1 MIHSSSE
8 FELFDLGN
16 NKKISVAALRRL
28 LPDIETTLFF
38 GKVYKLD
45 AQELGQL
52 LKLTH
57 GGSVLDALFEG
68 GHSTELQSYLVE
80 VVPDH
85 IDVEPYI
92 GTPEVPKDSE
102 VLAQLFALAEV
113 EVAESIAKV
122 ANTLASTL
130 DRLPSKEGQMLF
142 KSMAALNHK
151 RGTIGVHK
159 ASIVHQSV
167 PDVLV
172 ILDVSG
178 SMSAKT
184 IRTIIDAVVALSWKA
199 NAHLAIVSNDTFLWE
214 PGSYDSAS
222 VLEKAQYGGT
232 QYETLAPLFN
242 NRSWGTVVTIADYD
256 SSQDAKR
263 VIAATNGSVGTVLDI
278 SLEEQPTFLG
288 ECISTIAKEVKPLL
302 VSTGVMCGW

>member
-1 MIHSSSE
+1 MIHSSTE
-8 FELFDLGN
+8 FDLFDLGN

-28 LPDIETTLFF
+28 LPDIESTLFF

-45 AQELGQL
+45 AQKLGQL

-80 VVPDH
+80 VVPDN

-122 ANTLASTL
+122 ANTLAGTL

-178 SMSAKT
+178 SMSAET
-184 IRTIIDAVVALSWKA
+184 IRTIIDDVVALSWKA

-214 PGSYDSAS
+214 PGSYDSTA
-222 VLEKAQYGGT
+222 VLAKAQYGGT

-256 SSQDAKR
+256 SSRDAKR
-263 VIAATNGSVGTVLDI
+263 AIAATNGSVGTVLDI
-278 SLEEQPTFLG
+278 SLVEQPTFLG
-288 ECISTIAKEVKPLL
+288 ECISTIAQNVKPLL
-302 VSTGVMCGW
+302 ISTGVMRGW

>member
-1 MIHSSSE
+1 MIHSPSE

-45 AQELGQL
+45 AQKLGQL

-122 ANTLASTL
+122 ADTLAGTL

-142 KSMAALNHK
+142 KSMASLNHK

-184 IRTIIDAVVALSWKA
+184 IRTIIDDVVALSWKA

-263 VIAATNGSVGTVLDI
+263 AIAQTNGYVGTVLDI
-278 SLEEQPTFLG
+278 SLVEQPTFLG

>member
-8 FELFDLGN
+8 FDLFDLGN

-45 AQELGQL
+45 AQKLGQL

-57 GGSVLDALFEG
+57 QSSVLDALFEG
-68 GHSTELQSYLVE
+68 NHSTELQSYLVD

-92 GTPEVPKDSE
+92 GTPTAPKDSE
-102 VLAQLFALAEV
+102 VLAQLFAMAEV

-122 ANTLASTL
+122 ANTLAGTL

-178 SMSAKT
+178 SMSAET
-184 IRTIIDAVVALSWKA
+184 IRTIIDDVVALSWKA

-214 PGSYDSAS
+214 PGSYDSTA
-222 VLEKAQYGGT
+222 VLAKAQYGGT
-232 QYETLAPLFN
+232 QYETLAPLFD

-256 SSQDAKR
+256 SSRDAKR

-278 SLEEQPTFLG
+278 SLVEQPTFLG
-288 ECISTIAKEVKPLL
+288 ECISTIAQNVKPLL
-302 VSTGVMCGW
+302 VSTGVMRGW

>member
-8 FELFDLGN
+8 FDLFDLGN

-45 AQELGQL
+45 AQKLGQL

-80 VVPDH
+80 VVPDN

-122 ANTLASTL
+122 ANTLAGTL

-159 ASIVHQSV
+159 AAVVHQSV

-178 SMSAKT
+178 SMSAET
-184 IRTIIDAVVALSWKA
+184 IRTIIDDVVALSWKA
-199 NAHLAIVSNDTFLWE
+199 NAHLAIVSDDTFLWE
-214 PGSYDSAS
+214 PGSYDSTA
-222 VLEKAQYGGT
+222 VLAKAQYGGT
-232 QYETLAPLFN
+232 QYETLAPLFD

-256 SSQDAKR
+256 SSRDAKR

-278 SLEEQPTFLG
+278 SLDEQPTFLG
-288 ECISTIAKEVKPLL
+288 ECISTIAQNVKPLL
-302 VSTGVMCGW
+302 VSTGVMRDW

>member
-8 FELFDLGN
+8 FDLFDLGN

-45 AQELGQL
+45 AKRLGEL
-52 LKLTH
+52 LKRTH
-57 GGSVLDALFEG
+57 GGSVLDALLEG
-68 GHSTELQSYLVE
+68 NHSTELQSYLVE

-92 GTPEVPKDSE
+92 RTPDEPKDSE
-102 VLAQLFALAEV
+102 VLAQLFAMAEV

-122 ANTLASTL
+122 ADTLAGTL

-142 KSMAALNHK
+142 KSMASLNHK
-151 RGTIGVHK
+151 RGTIGTFK

-178 SMSAKT
+178 SMSAET
-184 IRTIIDAVVALSWKA
+184 IRTIIDDVVALSWKA

-214 PGSYDSAS
+214 PGSYDSTA
-222 VLEKAQYGGT
+222 VLAKAQYGGT

-256 SSQDAKR
+256 SSRDAKR
-263 VIAATNGSVGTVLDI
+263 AIAATNGSVGTVLDI
-278 SLEEQPTFLG
+278 SLVEQPTFLG
-288 ECISTIAKEVKPLL
+288 ECISTIAQNVKPLL
-302 VSTGVMCGW
+302 VSTGVMRGW

>member
-8 FELFDLGN
+8 FDLFDLGY

-45 AQELGQL
+45 AKRLGEL
-52 LKLTH
+52 LKWTH

-80 VVPDH
+80 VVPDN

-122 ANTLASTL
+122 ADTLAGTL

-178 SMSAKT
+178 SMSAET
-184 IRTIIDAVVALSWKA
+184 IRTIIDDVVALSWKA

-214 PGSYDSAS
+214 PGSYDSTA
-222 VLEKAQYGGT
+222 VLAKAQYGGT
-232 QYETLAPLFN
+232 QYETLAPLFD

-263 VIAATNGSVGTVLDI
+263 VIAQTNGHVGTVLDI
-278 SLEEQPTFLG
+278 SLVEQPTFLG
-288 ECISTIAKEVKPLL
+288 ECISTIAQNVKPLL
-302 VSTGVMCGW
+302 VSTGVMRGW

>member
-1 MIHSSSE
+1 MIHSPSE

-45 AQELGQL
+45 AQKLGQL

-102 VLAQLFALAEV
+102 VLAQLFAMAEV

-122 ANTLASTL
+122 ADTLAGTL

-142 KSMAALNHK
+142 KSMASLNHK

-184 IRTIIDAVVALSWKA
+184 IRTIIDDVVALSWKA

-214 PGSYDSAS
+214 PGSYDSTA
-222 VLEKAQYGGT
+222 VLAKAQYGGT

-263 VIAATNGSVGTVLDI
+263 AIAQTNGYVGTVLDI
-278 SLEEQPTFLG
+278 SLVEQPTFLG

>member
-1 MIHSSSE
+1 MIHSSTE

-16 NKKISVAALRRL
+16 NKKISVAALKRL
-28 LPDIETTLFF
+28 LPDIETALFF

-45 AQELGQL
+45 AYKLGQL
-52 LKLTH
+52 LQLTH
-57 GGSVLDALFEG
+57 ESNVLTALFEG
-68 GHSTELQSYLVE
+68 SHCVELQSYLVD

-92 GTPEVPKDSE
+92 GSPDAKDSE
-102 VLAQLFALAEV
+102 VLAQLFASAEV

-122 ANTLASTL
+122 ADTLAGTL
-130 DRLPSKEGQMLF
+130 NRLPSKEGQMLF
-142 KSMAALNHK
+142 KSMASLNHK
-151 RGTIGVHK
+151 RGTIGTFK
-159 ASIVHQSV
+159 ASIQHQPV

-178 SMSAKT
+178 SMSEGT
-184 IRTIIDAVVALSWKA
+184 IRTIVDDVVALSWKA

-214 PGSYDSAS
+214 PGSYDSDA
-222 VLEKAQYGGT
+222 VLAKAQYGGT
-232 QYETLAPLFN
+232 HYETLAPLFD

-256 SSQDAKR
+256 SAYEARR

-278 SLEEQPTFLG
+278 SLVERPTFLG
-288 ECISTIAKEVKPLL
+288 ECISTIAQNVKPLL
-302 VSTGVMCGW
+302 VSTGVMRGW

>member
-8 FELFDLGN
+8 FDLFDLGN

-45 AQELGQL
+45 AQKLGQL

-68 GHSTELQSYLVE
+68 GHSTELQSYLVD
-80 VVPDH
+80 VVPDY
-85 IDVEPYI
+85 IDVEPCI
-92 GTPEVPKDSE
+92 GTPKAPMNSE
-102 VLAQLFALAEV
+102 VLAQLFASAEV

-122 ANTLASTL
+122 ANTLAGTL

-142 KSMAALNHK
+142 KSMATLNHK
-151 RGTIGVHK
+151 RGTIGTFK
-159 ASIVHQSV
+159 ASIQHQPV

-178 SMSAKT
+178 SMSEGT
-184 IRTIIDAVVALSWKA
+184 IRTIVDDVVALSWKA

-214 PGSYDSAS
+214 PGSYDSTA
-222 VLEKAQYGGT
+222 VLAKAQYGGT
-232 QYETLAPLFN
+232 QYETLAPLFD

-256 SSQDAKR
+256 SSYDARR
-263 VIAATNGSVGTVLDI
+263 VIASTNGSVGTVLDI
-278 SLEEQPTFLG
+278 SLVEQPTFLG
-288 ECISTIAKEVKPLL
+288 ECISTIAQNVKPLL

>member
-8 FELFDLGN
+8 FDLFDLGN

-28 LPDIETTLFF
+28 LPDIETALFF

-45 AQELGQL
+45 AYQLGQL
-52 LKLTH
+52 LQLTH
-57 GGSVLDALFEG
+57 KSSVLDALFEG
-68 GHSTELQSYLVE
+68 NHSTELQSYLVE

-85 IDVEPYI
+85 VDVQPYI
-92 GTPEVPKDSE
+92 GTPEAPKDSE

-122 ANTLASTL
+122 ADTLAGTL

-142 KSMAALNHK
+142 KSMATLNHK
-151 RGTIGVHK
+151 RGTSGVHK
-159 ASIVHQSV
+159 ASIVHQAV

-178 SMSAKT
+178 SMTAET
-184 IRTIIDAVVALSWKA
+184 IRTIIDDVVALSWKA

-214 PGSYDSAS
+214 PGSYDSTA
-222 VLEKAQYGGT
+222 VLAKAQYGGT
-232 QYETLAPLFN
+232 QYETLAPLFD

-256 SSQDAKR
+256 SSWDAKGA
-263 VIAATNGSVGTVLDI
+263 IAKCSGHIQQLLDI
-278 SLEEQPTFLG
+278 SLVNRPTFL
-288 ECISTIAKEVKPLL
+288 AEVLGQKADEVRPLL
-302 VSTGVMCGW
+302 IADRNLCY

>member
-45 AQELGQL
+45 AKRLGEL
-52 LKLTH
+52 LKWTH
-57 GGSVLDALFEG
+57 GGSVLDALLEG
-68 GHSTELQSYLVE
+68 NHSTELQSYLVE
-80 VVPDH
+80 VVPDN

-92 GTPEVPKDSE
+92 GTPKAPKDSE

-122 ANTLASTL
+122 ADTLAGTL

-142 KSMAALNHK
+142 KSMASLNHK

-178 SMSAKT
+178 SMSAET
-184 IRTIIDAVVALSWKA
+184 IRMIIDDVVALSWKA

-214 PGSYDSAS
+214 PGSYDSVS

-232 QYETLAPLFN
+232 HYETLAPLFD

-256 SSQDAKR
+256 SSRDAKR

-278 SLEEQPTFLG
+278 SLVEQPTFLG
-288 ECISTIAKEVKPLL
+288 ECISTIAKEVTPLL
-302 VSTGVMCGW
+302 VSTGIMRGW

>member
-16 NKKISVAALRRL
+16 NKKISVAALKRL
-28 LPDIETTLFF
+28 LPDIETALFF

-45 AQELGQL
+45 AYQLGQL
-52 LKLTH
+52 LQLTH
-57 GGSVLDALFEG
+57 KSDVLTALFEG
-68 GHSTELQSYLVE
+68 SHSVELQSYLVE

-122 ANTLASTL
+122 ADTLAGTL

-142 KSMAALNHK
+142 KSMASLNHK

-184 IRTIIDAVVALSWKA
+184 IRTIIDDVVALSWKA

-214 PGSYDSAS
+214 PGSYDSDA
-222 VLEKAQYGGT
+222 VLAKAQYGGT
-232 QYETLAPLFN
+232 QYETLAPLFD

-256 SSQDAKR
+256 SSQDAR
-263 VIAATNGSVGTVLDI
+263 RAIAQTNGYVGTVLDI
-278 SLEEQPTFLG
+278 SLVGQPTFLG
-288 ECISTIAKEVKPLL
+288 ECISTIAQNVKPLL

>member
-16 NKKISVAALRRL
+16 NKKISVAALKRL
-28 LPDIETTLFF
+28 LPDIETALFF

-45 AQELGQL
+45 AQKLGQL

-57 GGSVLDALFEG
+57 NSSVLDALLEG
-68 GHSTELQSYLVE
+68 NHSTELQSYLVE

-92 GTPEVPKDSE
+92 RTPDEPKDSE
-102 VLAQLFALAEV
+102 VLAQLFAMAEV

-122 ANTLASTL
+122 ADTLAGTL

-142 KSMAALNHK
+142 KSMASLNHK
-151 RGTIGVHK
+151 RGTIGTFK

-178 SMSAKT
+178 SMSAET
-184 IRTIIDAVVALSWKA
+184 IRTIIDDVVALSWKA

-214 PGSYDSAS
+214 PGSYDSTA
-222 VLEKAQYGGT
+222 VLAKAQYGGT
-232 QYETLAPLFN
+232 QYETLAPLFD

-256 SSQDAKR
+256 SSRDAKR
-263 VIAATNGSVGTVLDI
+263 VIAKTNGSVGTVLDI
-278 SLEEQPTFLG
+278 SLVDRPTFLG
-288 ECISTIAKEVKPLL
+288 ECISTIAQNVKPLL
-302 VSTGVMCGW
+302 VSTGVMRGW

>member
-8 FELFDLGN
+8 FDLFDLGN

-28 LPDIETTLFF
+28 LSDIETTLFF

-45 AQELGQL
+45 AQKLGQL

-57 GGSVLDALFEG
+57 GGSVLDALLEG
-68 GHSTELQSYLVE
+68 NHSTKLQSYLVE
-80 VVPDH
+80 VVPDN

-102 VLAQLFALAEV
+102 VLAQLFAMAEV

-122 ANTLASTL
+122 ADTLAGTL

-178 SMSAKT
+178 SMTAET
-184 IRTIIDAVVALSWKA
+184 IRTIVDDVVALSWKA

-214 PGSYDSAS
+214 PGSYDSAA
-222 VLEKAQYGGT
+222 VLAKAQYGGT

-263 VIAATNGSVGTVLDI
+263 AIARTNGRVGTVLDI
-278 SLEEQPTFLG
+278 SLVGQPTFLG
-288 ECISTIAKEVKPLL
+288 ECISTIAQNVKPLL

>member
-8 FELFDLGN
+8 FDLFDLGY

-45 AQELGQL
+45 AKRLGEL
-52 LKLTH
+52 LKWTH
-57 GGSVLDALFEG
+57 GGSVLDALLEG
-68 GHSTELQSYLVE
+68 NHSTELQSYLVE
-80 VVPDH
+80 VVPDN

-122 ANTLASTL
+122 ADTLAGTL

-178 SMSAKT
+178 SMSAET
-184 IRTIIDAVVALSWKA
+184 IRMIIDDVVALSWKA

-232 QYETLAPLFN
+232 QYETLAPLFD

-263 VIAATNGSVGTVLDI
+263 VIAATNGYVGTVLDI
-278 SLEEQPTFLG
+278 SLVGQPTFLG

>member
-1 MIHSSSE
+1 MIHSPSE

-38 GKVYKLD
+38 GKVYKLN
-45 AQELGQL
+45 AQKLGQL

-102 VLAQLFALAEV
+102 VLVQLFAMAEG

-122 ANTLASTL
+122 ADTLAGTL

-142 KSMAALNHK
+142 KSMASLNHK

-184 IRTIIDAVVALSWKA
+184 IRTIIDDVVALSWKA

>member
-8 FELFDLGN
+8 FDLFDLGY

-45 AQELGQL
+45 AKRLGEL
-52 LKLTH
+52 LKWTH
-57 GGSVLDALFEG
+57 GGSVLDALLEG
-68 GHSTELQSYLVE
+68 NHSTELQSYLVE
-80 VVPDH
+80 VVPDN

-122 ANTLASTL
+122 ADTLAGTL

-178 SMSAKT
+178 SMSAET
-184 IRTIIDAVVALSWKA
+184 IRTIIDDVVALSWKA

-263 VIAATNGSVGTVLDI
+263 VIAATNGYVGTVLDI
-278 SLEEQPTFLG
+278 SLVGQPTFLG

>member
-1 MIHSSSE
+1 MIHSPSE

-45 AQELGQL
+45 AQKLGQL
-52 LKLTH
+52 LQLTH
-57 GGSVLDALFEG
+57 ESDVLTALFEG
-68 GHSTELQSYLVE
+68 SHSVELQSYLVD

-92 GTPEVPKDSE
+92 GTPEAPKDSE
-102 VLAQLFALAEV
+102 VLAQLFASAEV

-122 ANTLASTL
+122 ADTLAGTL

-142 KSMAALNHK
+142 KSMASLNHK
-151 RGTIGVHK
+151 RGTIGTFK
-159 ASIVHQSV
+159 ASIQHQPV

-184 IRTIIDAVVALSWKA
+184 IRTIIDDVVALSWKA

-214 PGSYDSAS
+214 PGSYDSTA
-222 VLEKAQYGGT
+222 VLAKAQYGGT
-232 QYETLAPLFN
+232 QYETLAPLFD

-256 SSQDAKR
+256 SSRDAKR

-278 SLEEQPTFLG
+278 SLVDRPTFLG

>member
-1 MIHSSSE
+1 MIHSSTE

-16 NKKISVAALRRL
+16 NKKISVAALKRL
-28 LPDIETTLFF
+28 LPDIETALFF

-45 AQELGQL
+45 AYKLGQL
-52 LKLTH
+52 LQLTH
-57 GGSVLDALFEG
+57 ESNVLTALFEG
-68 GHSTELQSYLVE
+68 SHSVELQSYLVD

-92 GTPEVPKDSE
+92 GSPDAKDSE
-102 VLAQLFALAEV
+102 VLAQLFAMAEV

-122 ANTLASTL
+122 ADTLAGTL
-130 DRLPSKEGQMLF
+130 NRLPSKEGQMLF
-142 KSMAALNHK
+142 KSMASLNHK
-151 RGTIGVHK
+151 RGTIGTFK
-159 ASIVHQSV
+159 ASIQHQPV

-178 SMSAKT
+178 SMSEGT
-184 IRTIIDAVVALSWKA
+184 IRTIVDDVVALSWKA

-214 PGSYDSAS
+214 PGSYDSDA
-222 VLEKAQYGGT
+222 VLAKAQYGGT
-232 QYETLAPLFN
+232 HYETLAPLFD

-256 SSQDAKR
+256 SAYEARR

-278 SLEEQPTFLG
+278 SLVDRPTFLG
-288 ECISTIAKEVKPLL
+288 ECISTIAQNVKPLL
-302 VSTGVMCGW
+302 VSTGVMRGW

>member
-1 MIHSSSE
+1 MIHSPSE

-45 AQELGQL
+45 AQKLGQL
-52 LKLTH
+52 LQLTH

-122 ANTLASTL
+122 ADTLAGTL

-142 KSMAALNHK
+142 KSMASLNHK

-184 IRTIIDAVVALSWKA
+184 IRTIIDDVVALSWKA

-278 SLEEQPTFLG
+278 SLVEQPTFLG

>member
-8 FELFDLGN
+8 FDLFDLGY

-45 AQELGQL
+45 AKRLGEL
-52 LKLTH
+52 LKWTH
-57 GGSVLDALFEG
+57 GGSVLDALLEG
-68 GHSTELQSYLVE
+68 NHSTELQSYLVE
-80 VVPDH
+80 VVPDN

-122 ANTLASTL
+122 ADTLAGTL

-178 SMSAKT
+178 SMSAET
-184 IRTIIDAVVALSWKA
+184 IRTIIDDVVALSWKA

-214 PGSYDSAS
+214 PGSYDSTA
-222 VLEKAQYGGT
+222 VLAKAQYGGT
-232 QYETLAPLFN
+232 QYETLAPLFD

-263 VIAATNGSVGTVLDI
+263 VIAQTNGHVGTVLDI
-278 SLEEQPTFLG
+278 SLVEQPTFLG
-288 ECISTIAKEVKPLL
+288 ECISTIAQNVKPLL
-302 VSTGVMCGW
+302 VSTGVMRGW

>member
-8 FELFDLGN
+8 FDLFDLGN

-28 LPDIETTLFF
+28 LPDIETALFF

-45 AQELGQL
+45 AYQLGQL
-52 LKLTH
+52 LQLTH
-57 GGSVLDALFEG
+57 ESDVLTALFEG
-68 GHSTELQSYLVE
+68 SHSAELQSYLVD

-92 GTPEVPKDSE
+92 GTPEAPKDSE
-102 VLAQLFALAEV
+102 VLAQLFASAEV

-122 ANTLASTL
+122 ANTLAGTL

-178 SMSAKT
+178 SMSAET
-184 IRTIIDAVVALSWKA
+184 IRTIIDDVVALSWKA

-214 PGSYDSAS
+214 PGSYDSTA
-222 VLEKAQYGGT
+222 VLAKAQYGGT
-232 QYETLAPLFN
+232 QYETLAPLFD

-256 SSQDAKR
+256 SAYDAKR
-263 VIAATNGSVGTVLDI
+263 VIAKTNGSVGTVLDI
-278 SLEEQPTFLG
+278 SLVDRPTFLG
-288 ECISTIAKEVKPLL
+288 ECISTIAQNVKPLL
-302 VSTGVMCGW
+302 VSTGVMRGW

>member
-1 MIHSSSE
+1 MIHSPSE

-45 AQELGQL
+45 AQKLGQL

-122 ANTLASTL
+122 ADTLAGTL

-142 KSMAALNHK
+142 KSMASLNHK

-184 IRTIIDAVVALSWKA
+184 IRTIIDDVVALSWKA

-214 PGSYDSAS
+214 PGSYDSTA
-222 VLEKAQYGGT
+222 VLAKAQYGGT

-263 VIAATNGSVGTVLDI
+263 AIAQTNGYVGTVLDI
-278 SLEEQPTFLG
+278 SLVGQPTFLG

>member
-1 MIHSSSE
+1 MIHSSTE

-16 NKKISVAALRRL
+16 NKKISVAALKRL
-28 LPDIETTLFF
+28 LPDIETALFF

-45 AQELGQL
+45 AYKLGQL
-52 LKLTH
+52 LQLTH
-57 GGSVLDALFEG
+57 ESNVLTALFEG
-68 GHSTELQSYLVE
+68 SHSVELQSYLVD

-92 GTPEVPKDSE
+92 GSPDSKDSE
-102 VLAQLFALAEV
+102 VLAQLFAMAEV

-142 KSMAALNHK
+142 KSMASLNHK
-151 RGTIGVHK
+151 RGTIGTFK

-178 SMSAKT
+178 SMSAET
-184 IRTIIDAVVALSWKA
+184 IRTIIDDVVALSWKA

-214 PGSYDSAS
+214 PGSYDSDA
-222 VLEKAQYGGT
+222 VLAKAQYGGT
-232 QYETLAPLFN
+232 HYETLAPLFD

-256 SSQDAKR
+256 SAYEARR
-263 VIAATNGSVGTVLDI
+263 VIANTNGSVGTVLDI
-278 SLEEQPTFLG
+278 SLVDRPTFLG
-288 ECISTIAKEVKPLL
+288 ECISTIAQNVKPLL
-302 VSTGVMCGW
+302 VSTGVMRGW

>member
-8 FELFDLGN
+8 FDLFDLGY

-45 AQELGQL
+45 AKRLGEL
-52 LKLTH
+52 LKWTH
-57 GGSVLDALFEG
+57 GGSVLDALLEG
-68 GHSTELQSYLVE
+68 NHSTELQSYLVE
-80 VVPDH
+80 VVPDN

-122 ANTLASTL
+122 ADTLAGTL

-178 SMSAKT
+178 SMSAET
-184 IRTIIDAVVALSWKA
+184 IRTIIDDVVALSWKA
-199 NAHLAIVSNDTFLWE
+199 NAHLAIVSDDTFLWE
-214 PGSYDSAS
+214 PGSYDSTA
-222 VLEKAQYGGT
+222 VLAKAQYGGT
-232 QYETLAPLFN
+232 QYETLAPLFD

-263 VIAATNGSVGTVLDI
+263 VIAQTNGHVGTVLDI
-278 SLEEQPTFLG
+278 SLVEQPTFLG
-288 ECISTIAKEVKPLL
+288 ECISTIAQNVKPLL
-302 VSTGVMCGW
+302 VSTGVMRGW

>member
-8 FELFDLGN
+8 FDLFDLGN

-28 LPDIETTLFF
+28 LPDIETALFF

-45 AQELGQL
+45 AQKLGQL

-57 GGSVLDALFEG
+57 NSSVLDALLEG
-68 GHSTELQSYLVE
+68 NHSTELQSYLVD

-92 GTPEVPKDSE
+92 GTPEAPKDSE
-102 VLAQLFALAEV
+102 VLAQLFASAEV

-142 KSMAALNHK
+142 KSMSTLNHK

-178 SMSAKT
+178 SMSAET
-184 IRTIIDAVVALSWKA
+184 IRTIIDDVVALSWKA

-214 PGSYDSAS
+214 PGSYDSTA
-222 VLEKAQYGGT
+222 VLAKAQYGGT
-232 QYETLAPLFN
+232 HYETLAPLFD

-256 SSQDAKR
+256 SAYDARR

-278 SLEEQPTFLG
+278 SLVEQPTFLG
-288 ECISTIAKEVKPLL
+288 ECISTIAQNVKPLL
-302 VSTGVMCGW
+302 VSTGVMRGW

>member
-1 MIHSSSE
+1 MIHSPSE

-45 AQELGQL
+45 AYQLGQL
-52 LKLTH
+52 LQLTH

-122 ANTLASTL
+122 ADTLAGTL

-142 KSMAALNHK
+142 KSMASLNHK

-184 IRTIIDAVVALSWKA
+184 IRTIIDDVVALSWKA

-263 VIAATNGSVGTVLDI
+263 AIAQTNGYVGTVLDI
-278 SLEEQPTFLG
+278 SLVGQPTFLG